1 MEIPIPDDAFRGRGL
16 AVRTAGFFKGPR
28 LLIDGTEGNG
38 RRQRYTVRDN
48 TGREVAIR
56 LRTNHIDPIPKVE
69 IDSKTIELA
78 RRLRWYEYVWMGLPV
93 LLMFEGGALGA
104 LVGFPA
110 VFSSARVFRSQRG
123 IAAKYALSALI
134 SIAAVLVF
142 FVLILSIQRVIRQ

>member
-28 LLIDGTEGNG
+28 LLIDGTEANG

-78 RRLRWYEYVWMGLPV
+78 RRLRELSSEVV
-93 LLMFEGGALGA
+93 DERERRRTLLGKLSSQTPRPRWQPGERYATYAGAYHCED
-104 LVGFPA
+104 
-110 VFSSARVFRSQRG
+110 RSTG
-123 IAAKYALSALI
+123 
-134 SIAAVLVF
+134 
-142 FVLILSIQRVIRQ
+142 

>member
-28 LLIDGTEGNG
+28 LLIDGTEANG

-78 RRLRWYEYVWMGLPV
+78 RRLRWYEYVDGPPDSFGVRGWRPW
-93 LLMFEGGALGA
+93 
-104 LVGFPA
+104 
-110 VFSSARVFRSQRG
+110 SSGRTSSRTAQRSG
-123 IAAKYALSALI
+123 IPL
-134 SIAAVLVF
+134 
-142 FVLILSIQRVIRQ
+142 